1 MAFLKPE
8 AVRTVGR
15 GPSVKW
21 DNEFYYCDK
30 LTWGTKVLI
39 KSDTL
44 DRGHVMCFTLDGAFI
59 GEARTRA
66 AIHALTGGKDEIRSM
81 MARQRRQLKEA
92 RTCLADLTGGK
103 HLYSPLE
110 LLLSDADA
118 VGVKAADQVT
128 SVKGAAHH
136 YEHHQ
141 IPGVIDTPALPD
153 SAGGPTCPTSP
164 TGPTIAKE
172 NIEFQADMADFH
184 AFITSNKEKDDYE

>member
-21 DNEFYYCDK
+21 DNEFYYSDA
-30 LTWGTKVLI
+30 LSWGTKVLV

-44 DRGHVMCFTLDGAFI
+44 DRGHVMCFRLDGAFI

-66 AIHALTGGKDEIRSM
+66 AIHALSGAKEDIRGL

-92 RTCLADLTGGK
+92 RTCLSDLTGGK

-110 LLLSDADA
+110 LLLADPNA
-118 VGVKAADQVT
+118 AGIKAADQVI

-141 IPGVIDTPALPD
+141 IPGVIEEADLSDGSDQSDKSDAAASKGD
-153 SAGGPTCPTSP
+153 Y
-164 TGPTIAKE
+164 
-172 NIEFQADMADFH
+172 EFRESMEKFH
-184 AFITSNKEKDDYE
+184 AFITKEKEEYE